1 MKDLDYFYY
10 EVKDL
15 DGNVKSVKKIKVDS
29 ITKCVQGNFSSGEL
43 FFINK
48 YIMAYGK
55 DLDKSKELE
64 VSAVSADEETGTP
77 TQQIP
82 SEVAKVEFYPVL
94 KDGKPIG
101 KRKVKDIALAENVHA
116 AIVNGE
122 ALISLK
128 AFTAMDLSALPEI
141 E

>member
-1 MKDLDYFYY
+1 MKGLKYFYY

-15 DGNVKSVKKIKVDS
+15 DGNVKDVFKVKVDS
-29 ITKCVQGNFSSGEL
+29 ITECVQGNFSKGKL

-48 YIMAYGK
+48 CIMAYDK
-55 DLDKSKELE
+55 DLDRSKELE
-64 VSAVSADEETGTP
+64 TTVASAQERATP
-77 TQQIP
+77 TQQIS
-82 SEVAKVEFYPVL
+82 SELSKVEFYPVV
-94 KDGKPIG
+94 KDGKLVG
-101 KRKVKDIALAENVHA
+101 KKKVKDIALAENVNA

-128 AFTAMDLSALPEI
+128 AFGSMDLSALPEI

>member
-1 MKDLDYFYY
+1 MKGLKYFYY

-15 DGNVKSVKKIKVDS
+15 DGNVKNVFKVKVDS
-29 ITKCVQGNFSSGEL
+29 ITECVQGNFSKGKL

-48 YIMAYGK
+48 YIMAYDK
-55 DLDKSKELE
+55 DLDRSKELE
-64 VSAVSADEETGTP
+64 ANAVGVQERTTP
-77 TQQIP
+77 AQQIP
-82 SEVAKVEFYPVL
+82 SQVAKVEFYPVL
-94 KDGKPIG
+94 KDGRPIG
-101 KRKVKDIALAENVHA
+101 KRKVKDVALAENVNA

-128 AFTAMDLSALPEI
+128 AFESMDLSALPEI

>member
-1 MKDLDYFYY
+1 MKDLKYFYY
-10 EVKDL
+10 EVTDL
-15 DGNVKSVKKIKVDS
+15 EGNVESAKKIKVDS
-29 ITKCVQGNFSSGEL
+29 ITKCTQGNFSNQDL

-48 YIMAYGK
+48 YVMAYSE

-64 VSAVSADEETGTP
+64 ANAIDAEERDTP
-77 TQQIP
+77 AQEIP
-82 SEVAKVEFYPVL
+82 SVVAKVKFYPVL

-128 AFTAMDLSALPEI
+128 AFTAIDLSALPEI